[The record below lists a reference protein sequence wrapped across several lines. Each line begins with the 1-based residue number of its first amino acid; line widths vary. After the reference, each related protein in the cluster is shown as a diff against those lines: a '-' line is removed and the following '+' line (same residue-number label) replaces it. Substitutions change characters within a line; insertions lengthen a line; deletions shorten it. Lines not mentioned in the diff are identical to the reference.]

1 MNTNYMYLVT
11 GEDVTQNESFINGLQ
26 NNFLSIPNSKVVLLD
41 ALSTISPLVSDNLL
55 YDSGMCSQ
63 GLEDLKNIYNDKID
77 KKDNS
82 TVIVTIIGPHLL
94 LNKMTPEDKT
104 KLTTMLEE
112 AIKLQSIKF
121 IIVDTID
128 NIKQLAYEKWFKT
141 GVSLSDGIWLGNG
154 ISNQFTLK
162 VTTSSRVLREEVQ
175 EDFGYI
181 ISKGKASL
189 MKLMSDQKNHE

>member
-1 MNTNYMYLVT
+1 
-11 GEDVTQNESFINGLQ
+11 
-26 NNFLSIPNSKVVLLD
+26 
-41 ALSTISPLVSDNLL
+41 
-55 YDSGMCSQ
+55 MCSQ

-82 TVIVTIIGPHLL
+82 TVIVTLIGPHLL

-141 GVSLSDGIWLGNG
+141 GMSLSDGVWLGNG

-162 VTTSSRVLREEVQ
+162 VTTSSRVLREDVP